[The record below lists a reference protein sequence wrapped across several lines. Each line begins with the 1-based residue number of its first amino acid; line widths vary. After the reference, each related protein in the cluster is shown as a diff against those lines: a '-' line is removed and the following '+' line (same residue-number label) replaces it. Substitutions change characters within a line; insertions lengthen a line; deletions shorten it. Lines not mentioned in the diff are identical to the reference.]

1 MHNGP
6 MLRPRYP
13 ILTERLALRPFEN
26 NDLDVLYDLY
36 RRDEVTRYIYAPS
49 ASRQDAKVLLD
60 RIRPMVAIDDKRGS
74 LRLAGV
80 ERGTNTLIGDFSL
93 WLGPR
98 EHRGAEI
105 GFVVHPDH
113 QRRGYAREA
122 MTMIIGLAFR
132 ELGLHRII
140 GRCDA
145 RNTASASLMERLG
158 MRREAHLVE
167 NEFIKGEWCDGLDYA
182 ILEREWA
189 RRSDAGPASARAIG

>member
-1 MHNGP
+1 
-6 MLRPRYP
+6 MLRPNYP
-13 ILTERLALRPFEN
+13 ILTERLGLRPFEN
-26 NDLDVLYDLY
+26 NDLDLLYDLY

-49 ASRQDAKVLLD
+49 ASRRDAKVLLD

-80 ERGTNTLIGDFSL
+80 ERGTHTLIGDFSL

-113 QRRGYAREA
+113 QGRGYAREA
-122 MTMIIGLAFR
+122 MTVIIGLAFR

-158 MRREAHLVE
+158 MRREALLVE
-167 NEFIKGEWCDGLDYA
+167 NEFIKGEWCDELDYA

-189 RRSDAGPASARAIG
+189 RRADVGPASSRAIG

>member
-1 MHNGP
+1 

-13 ILTERLALRPFEN
+13 IHTERLALRPFEN
-26 NDLDVLYDLY
+26 NDLDALYDLY

-49 ASRQDAKVLLD
+49 ASRRDAKVLLD
-60 RIRPMVAIDDKRGS
+60 RIRPMVAIDDKRDS

-80 ERGTNTLIGDFSL
+80 ERGTNTLIGDFSI
-93 WLGPR
+93 WLGPH

-113 QRRGYAREA
+113 QGRGYAREA

-132 ELGLHRII
+132 ELGLHRIV

-145 RNTASASLMERLG
+145 RNTASARLMERIG
-158 MRREAHLVE
+158 MRREAHLIE
-167 NEFIKGEWCDGLDYA
+167 NEFIKGEWCDELDYA
-182 ILEREWA
+182 ILDREWA
-189 RRSDAGPASARAIG
+189 RRADNETQIGP